1 MKFSIERQAK
11 IAGLLTEAD
20 SRGSIHEY
28 AEDKVDEADE
38 MDEADK
44 ANEMDEMDEVDEAD
58 EMDEGTVIES
68 ADIRRI
74 IRNEIKRSLAN
85 RDPNAV
91 RYTSGQVFGK
101 KAPRTLGEVVFG
113 FPGIGFKR

>member
-11 IAGLLTEAD
+11 IAGLLTE
-20 SRGSIHEY
+20 SEERGPIYEY
-28 AEDKVDEADE
+28 MEDEVDESVYEMDESDKADE
-38 MDEADK
+38 MDEADE
-44 ANEMDEMDEVDEAD
+44 ADEVDEGA
-58 EMDEGTVIES
+58 VIES